1 MIIEARLGRSVW
13 GGLTTVMKEKPTGTH
28 TASLA
33 ADSIRLLAKSHSW
46 IHTVF
51 QLLCMD
57 STFYILLC
65 RKARHHHSIFLLK
78 PYQMFLKQHFV
89 VFKPLQFWI
98 LI

>member
-33 ADSIRLLAKSHSW
+33 ADSIRFLAKSHSW

-51 QLLCMD
+51 QLLCMN

-65 RKARHHHSIFLLK
+65 RKAKHHKTDISIETV
-78 PYQMFLKQHFV
+78 PN
-89 VFKPLQFWI
+89 VFKATLCSF
-98 LI
+98 